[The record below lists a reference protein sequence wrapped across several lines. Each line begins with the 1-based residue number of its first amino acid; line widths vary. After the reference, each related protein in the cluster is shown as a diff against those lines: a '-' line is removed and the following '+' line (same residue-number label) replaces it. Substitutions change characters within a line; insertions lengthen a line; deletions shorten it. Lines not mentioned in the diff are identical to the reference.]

1 MHSILHTQVL
11 YNIGFQKN
19 VLKWGEP
26 CRVWRNNTFVDASNI
41 KSSSINRTITDVSGT
56 NRSNT
61 ADTTTTAEV
70 DVKKVYLR
78 RVVIDA

>member
-1 MHSILHTQVL
+1 MVFW
-11 YNIGFQKN
+11 NFQKN

-41 KSSSINRTITDVSGT
+41 KSSSINRTIADTT
-56 NRSNT
+56 NTTNT
-61 ADTTTTAEV
+61 TDTTTTAEV